1 MTLYGLGKDTQ
12 AWTQRD
18 LGGGPV
24 TYPGSF
30 LLHFPL
36 TSSPRSVCM
45 RSHAHTRTHMHA
57 RNTQTTRDSLSIESG
72 CSSTKFQPPRPA
84 LSLDGHLHLNGAS
97 EGTKASQ
104 TESKEVCIKTSQA
117 GGSWSFAVGPVSMG
131 QSAVPAPQR
140 HKGPPV
146 RSCPLLARLR
156 P

>member
-30 LLHFPL
+30 LLHSPL

-57 RNTQTTRDSLSIESG
+57 RNTQTTRDSLSIESRLFINQI
-72 CSSTKFQPPRPA
+72 SA
-84 LSLDGHLHLNGAS
+84 
-97 EGTKASQ
+97 
-104 TESKEVCIKTSQA
+104 TEA
-117 GGSWSFAVGPVSMG
+117 RPVSRWTFA
-131 QSAVPAPQR
+131 S
-140 HKGPPV
+140 
-146 RSCPLLARLR
+146 
-156 P
+156 